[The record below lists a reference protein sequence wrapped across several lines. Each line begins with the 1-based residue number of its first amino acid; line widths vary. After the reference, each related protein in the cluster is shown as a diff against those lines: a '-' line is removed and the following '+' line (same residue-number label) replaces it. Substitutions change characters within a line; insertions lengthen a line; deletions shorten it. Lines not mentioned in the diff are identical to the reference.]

1 MAQAENGHEL
11 TAMRK
16 GVLIRELSAK
26 NDNLASCTRNPAF
39 GNIYSLCEI
48 FYRFLHKTNYLNMA

>member
-1 MAQAENGHEL
+1 MVKGENGHEL

-16 GVLIRELSAK
+16 WVLIRELSAK
-26 NDNLASCTRNPAF
+26 NDNPASCSRNPAF
-39 GNIYSLCEI
+39 GNIYRLCEI